1 MSNKLKLKT
10 KKQNARTER
19 DVSFYGLGMKRVT
32 RVTFSRNAHWN
43 SINTTKIYYAH
54 TKLQA

>member
-1 MSNKLKLKT
+1 MNNKLRLKIE
-10 KKQNARTER
+10 KQNARTER
-19 DVSFYGLGMKRVT
+19 DFSFYGLGMKRVT

-43 SINTTKIYYAH
+43 RINTTKIYYAH

>member
-1 MSNKLKLKT
+1 MSNELRLKIE
-10 KKQNARTER
+10 KQNARTEK
-19 DVSFYGLGMKRVT
+19 DFSFYGLGMKRVT

>member
-1 MSNKLKLKT
+1 MSNELRLKIE
-10 KKQNARTER
+10 KQNARTER
-19 DVSFYGLGMKRVT
+19 DFSFYGLGMKRVT

-43 SINTTKIYYAH
+43 SINTTEIYYAH

>member
-1 MSNKLKLKT
+1 MNNKLRLKIE
-10 KKQNARTER
+10 KQNARNF
-19 DVSFYGLGMKRVT
+19 SFYVIVMKRVT